1 MVCYQEI
8 IYLIN
13 LDNLVRQARAM
24 DELQHHAAS
33 PDAAI
38 CTPGRAGAT
47 SPDAAA
53 ACHRVCTAKEK
64 IREAGDEL
72 AWSVR
77 RDARTQTRHNLDG
90 ASSRSAAPSL
100 FSSSR
105 AAAGAAQPP
114 PTPAPRRPHP
124 PPRPLSTVATLLS
137 FYGGRGD
144 ETPSVT
150 VQPSSAGRS
159 GEGESGGGAG

>member
-1 MVCYQEI
+1 MKRRTRSNSARAVPSLSCSFRKAPNLGGSLSLDMVCYQEI

-77 RDARTQTRHNLDG
+77 RDARTQTRHKIG
-90 ASSRSAAPSL
+90 
-100 FSSSR
+100 R
-105 AAAGAAQPP
+105 AQ
-114 PTPAPRRPHP
+114 
-124 PPRPLSTVATLLS
+124 V
-137 FYGGRGD
+137 
-144 ETPSVT
+144 
-150 VQPSSAGRS
+150 
-159 GEGESGGGAG
+159 